1 MAHEAKAKSI
11 TEAQFNIFMQAVRD
25 VESRYDSDYVK
36 FWENIFYC
44 ASELGLRS
52 IETCR
57 IKVEHIDF
65 FEKTLLLPEQKNK
78 EKFEKI
84 VIPDF
89 MLERFKDHILTYKSE
104 IVLSDNYLFWRQRYG
119 RRSRCG
125 RPSITGKYSAAGEK
139 HLSPGTIRSRIVRI
153 RKAAGLDHKYATSK
167 TGHKLSVL
175 SYHTLRHYYLQK
187 ICDKRGVFAAQIC
200 GRHKNLRST
209 ERYIKTS
216 MRAKRDIVNSVFN
229 TVEEKQNQ
237 EISDLKEQIQQLTK
251 LVKVVVTPQAEACT
265 PVTDKIAEEE
275 AIAMMKNQIFMKHN
289 PKQTVD

>member
-11 TEAQFNIFMQAVRD
+11 TEAQFNMFMQAVRD
-25 VESRYDSDYVK
+25 VESKYDSHYVK

-65 FEKTLLLPEQKNK
+65 VEKTLLLPEQKNK

-104 IVLSDNYLFWRQRYG
+104 IVNSDNYIFWRQRYG
-119 RRSRCG
+119 RLYRCG
-125 RPSITGKYSAAGEK
+125 RPSISGKYSAVGMK
-139 HLSPGTIRSRIVRI
+139 HLSPATIRSRIMRI
-153 RKAAGLDHKYATSK
+153 RKYAGLDHKYSTSK

-187 ICDKRGVFAAQIC
+187 ICDKKGVFAAQIC

-209 ERYIKTS
+209 ERYIRTS
-216 MRAKRDIVNSVFN
+216 MKAKRDIINTVFN
-229 TVEEKQNQ
+229 TTEEKQNK
-237 EISDLKEQIQQLTK
+237 EINELKDQIQQLTE
-251 LVKVVVTPQAEACT
+251 LVKVVVTPQTEACT
-265 PVTDKIAEEE
+265 APTKIAEEE
-275 AIAMMKNQIFMKHN
+275 AIALMKNQIFMKHN
-289 PKQTVD
+289 PRRVLE

>member
-1 MAHEAKAKSI
+1 MAHEAKAKII
-11 TEAQFNIFMQAVRD
+11 TEQQFNMFMDAVRK
-25 VESRYDSDYVK
+25 VEGRYNKHYVK
-36 FWENIFYC
+36 YWENIYYC

-65 FEKTLLLPEQKNK
+65 VEKTLLLPEQKNK

-104 IVLSDNYLFWRQRYG
+104 IINSDNYIFWRQKNARN
-119 RRSRCG
+119 
-125 RPSITGKYSAAGEK
+125 KAFKEN
-139 HLSPGTIRSRIVRI
+139 HLSPGTIRTHII
-153 RKAAGLDHKYATSK
+153 KARKEAGLDHKYATSK
-167 TGHKLSVL
+167 SGHKLSVL
-175 SYHTLRHYYLQK
+175 SYHTLRHYYLQR

-209 ERYIKTS
+209 ERYIKSS
-216 MRAKRDIVNSVFN
+216 MKAKRDIINSVFN
-229 TVEEKQNQ
+229 SNEEKQNK
-237 EISDLKEQIQQLTK
+237 EINELKDQIRQLTE
-251 LVKVVVTPQAEACT
+251 LVKVVVTPQTEACT
-265 PVTDKIAEEE
+265 PPTKIAEEE

-289 PKQTVD
+289 PKKMID